1 MAITSIP
8 TSTQTTTSNV
18 STVSP
23 TPDNLTTPSTT
34 QSPPPNQAAIYE
46 KSDPT
51 TTNPKQTYT
60 RDTVKLD
67 EINRQVDMKLSSLR
81 STVENLVSMQ
91 SVKNGEAKGLNY
103 DQILAK
109 YDGKLKDFYQN
120 LNVDDKTRL
129 TAQQDISEDGFWGV
143 KQTSQR
149 AIDFAKALC
158 GGDPS
163 KVAALK
169 SSIEEGYR
177 AAEKSWGGE
186 LPEICKQTQAATLK
200 GLDDW
205 AKESTPTS

>member
-1 MAITSIP
+1 MAITAIP
-8 TSTQTTTSNV
+8 TTSQTSPSNV

-23 TPDNLTTPSTT
+23 TTDTLTTSATPHPATT
-34 QSPPPNQAAIYE
+34 GEAAVYE
-46 KSDPT
+46 KSDQT
-51 TTNPKQTYT
+51 TTPPKNPYT

-129 TAQQDISEDGFWGV
+129 TAQQEISEDGFWGV

-149 AIDFAKALC
+149 AIDFAKGLC

-163 KVAALK
+163 KISALK
-169 SSIEEGYR
+169 ASIEEGYK